1 MSTSISAYGCV
12 AHNRKS
18 SRKSIANHVLGGA
31 SVACLLLG
39 CAWTVYANIFAA
51 SVYPQLGSTGFDVPV
66 TRQPAT
72 ARSAAASANTIV
84 AARWE
89 FVPATPAPAAVPSGP
104 SLSFEDRFASAAPQ
118 GQPSQQVDTPK
129 LAEASPRV
137 EMPKLAEALPRAETS
152 KKAAPQPKLA
162 EAPKPKDNPPP
173 APVQVA
179 SIAPPPRTEAKKAP
193 ANPSAIWRS
202 APRTP

>member
-1 MSTSISAYGCV
+1 MTLRASARCIGGTGPAARIKRKSGIVIVDAGRMSTSISAYGRA

-72 ARSAAASANTIV
+72 ARSAAVSA
-84 AARWE
+84 
-89 FVPATPAPAAVPSGP
+89 
-104 SLSFEDRFASAAPQ
+104 
-118 GQPSQQVDTPK
+118 
-129 LAEASPRV
+129 
-137 EMPKLAEALPRAETS
+137 
-152 KKAAPQPKLA
+152 
-162 EAPKPKDNPPP
+162 
-173 APVQVA
+173 
-179 SIAPPPRTEAKKAP
+179 
-193 ANPSAIWRS
+193 
-202 APRTP
+202 